1 MSKNKSSKSQ
11 QSSKK
16 GKTSTPSIAEMNA
29 IIQSY
34 YHETA
39 EALLNKATALASKH
53 PDHSFPWE
61 FISIAQ
67 EMLGHLEQALS
78 AGKRAVQLDPMNAEA
93 QSNLGN
99 LFRTSGI

>member
-1 MSKNKSSKSQ
+1 MGKQKSTKSQ

-16 GKTSTPSIAEMNA
+16 GKTSTPSIAEMDA

-39 EALLNKATALASKH
+39 EALLNKATALANKH
-53 PDHSFPWE
+53 PHHSFPWE

-78 AGKRAVQLDPMNAEA
+78 AGKRYARLL
-93 QSNLGN
+93 LGS
-99 LFRTSGI
+99 LPQHA